1 MARQVQPRR
10 AARLGSRSRQRR
22 DGRARGGLAVALLN
36 FPLLALWDHDVLWL
50 GLPFFPAALFAI
62 WALLI
67 GLLAWVVERP
77 AAGVSGSN

>member
-1 MARQVQPRR
+1 MHDVLVTQ
-10 AARLGSRSRQRR
+10 RLVALFGV
-22 DGRARGGLAVALLN
+22 AMALLN
-36 FPLLALWDHDVLWL
+36 FPLLALLDQDVLWL
-50 GLPFFPAALFAI
+50 GLPLCPAALFAI